1 LGFDDLEGPV
11 QERIEKI
18 GKVMYGAEKVEF
30 SELAQKKV
38 DTYIKQGYGNLP
50 ICVAKTAILAFS

>member
-1 LGFDDLEGPV
+1 
-11 QERIEKI
+11 
-18 GKVMYGAEKVEF
+18 MYGAEKVEF

-50 ICVAKTAILAFS
+50 ICVAKTQYSLSHDPELKGAPTGLPSRLEM